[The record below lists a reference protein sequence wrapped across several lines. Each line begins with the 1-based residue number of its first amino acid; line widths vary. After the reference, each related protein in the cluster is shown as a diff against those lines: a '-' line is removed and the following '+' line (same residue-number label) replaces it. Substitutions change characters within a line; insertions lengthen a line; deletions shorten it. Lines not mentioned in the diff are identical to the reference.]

1 MRRTNVS
8 IIIKVLEDKK
18 LKNVQVT
25 INPTEIRHF
34 DYTNAFNKKPGEQI
48 QLQVRSSVDIKLNPN
63 NPVIALV
70 IIKVVV
76 EDPDKS
82 VTMNIE
88 TLTGIT
94 VSTFIDDLEGY
105 IRSTYLPTVIMVSNE
120 KIRSATM
127 AVGMPIKLPNPLF
140 GVEKAPDELTQ

>member
-1 MRRTNVS
+1 M
-8 IIIKVLEDKK
+8 
-18 LKNVQVT
+18 KNVQVT

-76 EDPDKS
+76 EDAGHCACYAK
-82 VTMNIE
+82 
-88 TLTGIT
+88 
-94 VSTFIDDLEGY
+94 
-105 IRSTYLPTVIMVSNE
+105 
-120 KIRSATM
+120 A
-127 AVGMPIKLPNPLF
+127 
-140 GVEKAPDELTQ
+140 GVEYEKSIIDFLRKHTTIYEK

>member
-1 MRRTNVS
+1 M
-8 IIIKVLEDKK
+8 
-18 LKNVQVT
+18 KNVQVT

-48 QLQVRSSVDIKLNPN
+48 ALQVRSSVDIKLNPN

-70 IIKVVV
+70 IINVKV
-76 EDPDKS
+76 EDPDKCVS
-82 VTMNIE
+82 MNIE

-94 VSTFIDDLEGY
+94 VSTFIDDLEGF

-120 KIRSATM
+120 KVRSATM
-127 AVGMPIKLPNPLF
+127 AVGMPIKLPNPAF
-140 GVEKAPDELTQ
+140 GAQNSPSDELTQ